1 MGSRWARPRAGKC
14 LNRFE
19 GATRKPARAPEV
31 PLRRTSAATGL
42 ASLPGPHYYFVL
54 TMPERNIVQVEE
66 ATLKEKLRGSETNRR
81 KKAKVGPEKGNDAGG
96 GDSLQ
101 HCSQQR

>member
-66 ATLKEKLRGSETNRR
+66 ATLKEKLRGERDKSE
-81 KKAKVGPEKGNDAGG
+81 KESKGGP
-96 GDSLQ
+96 
-101 HCSQQR
+101 